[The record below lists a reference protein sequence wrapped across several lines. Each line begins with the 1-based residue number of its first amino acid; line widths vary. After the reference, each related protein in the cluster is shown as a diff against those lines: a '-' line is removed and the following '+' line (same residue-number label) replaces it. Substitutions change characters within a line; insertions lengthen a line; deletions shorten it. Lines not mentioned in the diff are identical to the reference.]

1 MFFFEKKNQKTF
13 ASLSP
18 KAADIVIVGAGSAG
32 CVLANRLSA
41 DGCTRVVLLEAGGD
55 DRPLHNRAQFS
66 TNLNIHLPAGFA
78 RLLGN
83 KDVDWRHTSQPDPGT
98 NGRVHPV
105 TRGRVLGG
113 SSSINGLIYVR
124 GQPGDFDSWRQ
135 MGCEGWSWD
144 DVLPYFRRAEQWKP
158 GGSDLR
164 GEDGPLATEETAFH
178 HPVTTAFL
186 DSCEQAGIA
195 KTTDYNGAE
204 QDGAS
209 LMQVTVRRG
218 LRQSAAVAYLHPAM
232 QRPNLEVITGAE
244 AREILFDG
252 NRATGIAYLRAGQ
265 RETVSAAKEI
275 ILCGGAIN
283 SPQLLQLSGIGPA
296 SVLRDAGIDVRRDS
310 PGVGANLQDHL
321 SVSIRYRMR
330 PDAPSVNALSRGWRL
345 AGQVLRFLAR
355 RDGLMVTPGAH
366 ATAFVRSHGGMQSP
380 DLQLYV
386 SPGTLDLA
394 ATATTGKLSMEREP
408 GCTIGGYQ
416 MRPSSTGSLQID
428 PTNPTGSPK
437 IRLGYLSEIAD
448 QQAAISILHWIR
460 KIAAQP
466 ALSTYLDHEIKPGLE
481 ANSDAA
487 LLAHARATG
496 STAYHPVGTC
506 RMGHQPDCVV
516 DPQLRVHSIKGLRVV
531 DASIMPRLV
540 SGNTNAA
547 TIMIAERAADLI
559 RA

>member
-1 MFFFEKKNQKTF
+1 MNTMPPK
-13 ASLSP
+13 SP
-18 KAADIVIVGAGSAG
+18 VAAADFVIVGAGSAG

-41 DGCTRVVLLEAGGD
+41 DGHTRVVLLEAGGD

-83 KDVDWRHTSQPDPGT
+83 KQVDWRHVSEPDPGT

-124 GQPGDFDSWRQ
+124 GQPGDFESWRQ
-135 MGCEGWSWD
+135 MGCQGWAWD
-144 DVLPYFRRAEQWKP
+144 DVLPYFRRAERWRH

-164 GEDGPLATEETAFH
+164 GGDGPLATEETAFH
-178 HPVTTAFL
+178 HPVTSAFL
-186 DSCEQAGIA
+186 KSCEQAGIA
-195 KTTDYNGAE
+195 TTTDYNGAE

-209 LMQVTVRRG
+209 LFQVTIRRG

-232 QRPNLEVITGAE
+232 RRPNLTVITGAE

-252 NRATGIAYLRAGQ
+252 ARATGISYLRAGE
-265 RETVSAAKEI
+265 RETVSAAREI
-275 ILCGGAIN
+275 ILCGGSIN

-296 SVLRDAGIDVRRDS
+296 AILRAAGIEVRREI

-321 SVSIRYRMR
+321 SISIRYRMK
-330 PDAPSVNALSRGWRL
+330 PDAPSLNSLSRGWRL
-345 AGQVLRFLAR
+345 AGQVLRFLAL

-366 ATAFVRSHGGMQSP
+366 ATAFVRSHGGVESP

-428 PTNPTGSPK
+428 PANPAGSPK
-437 IRLGYLSEIAD
+437 IRLGYLSDMAD
-448 QQAAISILHWIR
+448 QLAVIRILRWIR

-466 ALSTYLDHEIKPGLE
+466 ALSTYLEHEILPGLS
-481 ANSDAA
+481 ASSDAE

-506 RMGHQPDCVV
+506 RMGHQADCVV
-516 DPQLRVHSIKGLRVV
+516 DPQLRVHGFDGLRVV

-547 TIMIAERAADLI
+547 TIMIAERAADFIL
-559 RA
+559 A

>member
-1 MFFFEKKNQKTF
+1 MRAMSAKM
-13 ASLSP
+13 SVG
-18 KAADIVIVGAGSAG
+18 AADFVIVGAGSAG
-32 CVLANRLSA
+32 CVLANRLSE
-41 DGCTRVVLLEAGGD
+41 DRQTRVVLLEAGGD
-55 DRPLHNRAQFS
+55 DRPLHNPAQFA

-83 KDVDWRHTSQPDPGT
+83 SQVDWRHISEPDPGT

-135 MGCEGWSWD
+135 MGCEGWAWA
-144 DVLPYFRRAEQWKP
+144 DVLPYFRRAERWKQ

-164 GEDGPLATEETAFH
+164 GEDGNLATEETAFQ
-178 HPVTTAFL
+178 HPVTSAFL
-186 DSCEQAGIA
+186 ESCEQAGVA
-195 KTTDYNGAE
+195 KTTDYNGRE

-232 QRPNLEVITGAE
+232 QRPNLAVITGAQ

-252 NRATGIAYLRAGQ
+252 SRATGIAFLRGGQ
-265 RETVSAAKEI
+265 RETVAAARDV
-275 ILCGGAIN
+275 ILCGGSIN

-296 SVLRDAGIDVRRDS
+296 AVLRAAGIDVRRDS
-310 PGVGANLQDHL
+310 VGVGANLQDHL
-321 SVSIRYRMR
+321 SVSIRYRMK
-330 PDAPSVNALSRGWRL
+330 PGAPSVNSLSRGWRL
-345 AGQVLRFLAR
+345 AGQMLRFLAL

-366 ATAFVRSHGGMQSP
+366 ATAFVRSHAGLESP

-394 ATATTGKLSMEREP
+394 ATATTGKLSMERDP

-416 MRPSSTGSLQID
+416 MRPHSTGSLQID
-428 PTNPTGSPK
+428 PAEPTGSPR
-437 IRLGYLSEIAD
+437 IRLGYLSDMAD
-448 QQAAISILHWIR
+448 QRAVISILQWIR

-466 ALSTYLDHEIKPGLE
+466 ALSAYLEHEILPGLS
-481 ANSDAA
+481 AGSDAD

-506 RMGHQPDCVV
+506 RMGHQADCVV
-516 DPQLRVHSIKGLRVV
+516 DPQLRVHGFEGLRVV

-547 TIMIAERAADLI
+547 TIMIAERAADLLTSQAS
-559 RA
+559 RH

>member
-1 MFFFEKKNQKTF
+1 MT
-13 ASLSP
+13 AMLP
-18 KAADIVIVGAGSAG
+18 HALGGTADFVIVGAGSAG

-41 DGCTRVVLLEAGGD
+41 DGRTRVVLLEAGGD
-55 DRPLHNRAQFS
+55 DRPLQNRAQLS

-83 KDVDWRHTSQPDPGT
+83 KDVDWRYKSEPDPGT

-124 GQPGDFDSWRQ
+124 GQAGDFDSWRQ
-135 MGCEGWSWD
+135 MGCEGWAWD
-144 DVLPYFRRAEQWKP
+144 DVLPYFRRAECWKQ
-158 GGSDLR
+158 GSSDLR
-164 GEDGPLATEETAFH
+164 GENGPLATEETAFH

-186 DSCEQAGIA
+186 DSCEQAGVA
-195 KTTDYNGAE
+195 KTADYNGAE

-209 LMQVTVRRG
+209 LMQVTVRNG

-232 QRPNLEVITGAE
+232 RRPNLVVITGAQ

-252 NRATGIAYLRAGQ
+252 GRATGVAYLRGGQ
-265 RETVSAAKEI
+265 RETVAVAKEV
-275 ILCGGAIN
+275 ILCGGSIN

-296 SVLRDAGIDVRRDS
+296 SVLRAAGIDVRRDS

-321 SVSIRYRMR
+321 SVSIRYRMK
-330 PDAPSVNALSRGWRL
+330 PGAPSVNALSRGWRL
-345 AGQVLRFLAR
+345 TGQILRFLAR

-366 ATAFVRSHGGMQSP
+366 ATAFVRSDGGLESP

-394 ATATTGKLSMEREP
+394 ATATTGKLAMERAP

-416 MRPSSTGSLQID
+416 MRPLSTGSLQID
-428 PTNPTGSPK
+428 PADPAGPPK
-437 IRLGYLSEIAD
+437 IRLGYLSDLAD
-448 QQAAISILHWIR
+448 QRAVISIMHWIR

-466 ALSTYLDHEIKPGLE
+466 ALSAYLDHEILPGVA
-481 ANSDAA
+481 ANTDAD
-487 LLAHARATG
+487 LLAYARAAG

-506 RMGHQPDCVV
+506 RMGHRPNCVV
-516 DPQLRVHSIKGLRVV
+516 DPQLRVHGVQGLRVV

-559 RA
+559 IA